1 MLIHVD
7 VDCNHLYYNS
17 SLPPSLPLFQMI
29 KHAWSGYSKYA
40 MGENEVKPVSKK
52 GHSAVVFGKTKLGAT
67 LVDGLD
73 TLYIAGLHDEF
84 NEAKDWVRDHW
95 KISEVWEEME
105 ESPCVWERKRERGKE
120 GEGERGEREGER
132 EGGVR
137 EN

>member
-1 MLIHVD
+1 
-7 VDCNHLYYNS
+7 
-17 SLPPSLPLFQMI
+17 
-29 KHAWSGYSKYA
+29 

-105 ESPCVWERKRERGKE
+105 ESPCVWERE
-120 GEGERGEREGER
+120 G
-132 EGGVR
+132 GGVR
-137 EN
+137 EEQTSVITLKQLVNLTFIIFTLLL